1 MRILGTV
8 TMFQGSLKKYFKKR
22 KKGFKS
28 EETNHALVGFKAHDL
43 QVLKQES
50 AHQSRIWDKIAFF

>member
-1 MRILGTV
+1 MRILGTEM
-8 TMFQGSLKKYFKKR
+8 MFQGSLKKYFKKR

-50 AHQSRIWDKIAFF
+50 AHQSRIWDKIAFW

>member
-1 MRILGTV
+1 
-8 TMFQGSLKKYFKKR
+8 MFQGSLKKYFKKKR

>member
-1 MRILGTV
+1 M
-8 TMFQGSLKKYFKKR
+8 MFQGSLKKYFKKR

-50 AHQSRIWDKIAFF
+50 AHQSRIWDKIAFW